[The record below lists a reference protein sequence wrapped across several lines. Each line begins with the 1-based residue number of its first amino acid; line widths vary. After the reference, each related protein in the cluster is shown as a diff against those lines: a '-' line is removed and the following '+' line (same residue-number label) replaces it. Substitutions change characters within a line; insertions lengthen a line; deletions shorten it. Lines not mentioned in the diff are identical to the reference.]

1 MKKLVLFDRDGTI
14 NVEKRYLSSPEQLEL
29 LPGAAEGI
37 QRLRRLGVGVVVVT
51 NQSAIGR
58 GYFGQDALN
67 LIHARL
73 LRMLAEAGATVD
85 AIYVCPHTPDE
96 GCDCRKP
103 APGLALRASAD
114 FQADLTGSF
123 VIGDKECDI
132 GLGKSVGATTILVRT
147 GYGCDWDDTGGVCPD
162 YIVENLLEAS
172 RLIGRLIGG
181 LIGGQAA

>member
-1 MKKLVLFDRDGTI
+1 MLDRDGTI
-14 NVEKRYLSSPEQLEL
+14 NVEKRYLSSPEQLDL

-37 QRLRRLGVGVVVVT
+37 RDLRRLGVGVVVIT

-58 GYFGQDALN
+58 GYFGQDTLN

-73 LRMLAEAGATVD
+73 LQLLAEAGAIVD

-123 VIGDKECDI
+123 VVGDKECDI
-132 GLGKSVGATTILVRT
+132 GLGKRVGATTILVRT
-147 GYGCDWDDTGGVCPD
+147 GYGRDWVGENDVGPD
-162 YIVENLLEAS
+162 YIVEDLLEAS
-172 RLIGRLIGG
+172 RLIGRLIGR
-181 LIGGQAA
+181 LVGGQAA